1 MSQAAAMLDN
11 AETDKELGSH
21 DLMEQAVRPFGGLSA
36 NTSVCVWSS
45 CPSQPVCE
53 VALGAQNLVSPS
65 SLWGLLLSTEKS
77 RRAVWGRTGA
87 HWQGTL
93 LLVLMSGQ

>member
-45 CPSQPVCE
+45 CPS
-53 VALGAQNLVSPS
+53 
-65 SLWGLLLSTEKS
+65 
-77 RRAVWGRTGA
+77 
-87 HWQGTL
+87 
-93 LLVLMSGQ
+93 